1 MGLSFCNLHVK
12 CNDLN
17 DITSFLSE
25 DYRCYN
31 ISNGWVSVY
40 EKESICDWIK
50 LVSLGRDISKKL
62 KVCVV
67 AVNYLDDDELRI
79 NFISKGIIIAT
90 YSNGLEGRTYTDINK
105 VAKLF
110 ELNKDEDNVIKY
122 MVKMDLS
129 IAKSVDYFSMLFGLN
144 LYSDYAMVN
153 SGLNPVHKNIPFLF
167 DEINKHKK
175 NNKIKNITKLTMQQE
190 LPGIRMY
197 YFEEDKYNN
206 IIRLARTN
214 ENGGYQFD
222 NISCIQITSEG
233 LRDVYQ
239 AVYPADT
246 FSDDSNGIH
255 IEYGFKQIYLL
266 NKEDY
271 HYVKSLNWEEFEP
284 IVSKIYRVPKASLH
298 KEDGFLVY
306 GFNTYDD
313 NRYLYKCDGENLLN
327 KYDGTLSGET
337 VREQVSVI
345 QFDFKKAFSE
355 IGRWRCGYEEAV
367 VLQDKLIII
376 TERLID
382 DRGFYKV
389 VCFFDKEL
397 NLIRSEEFPDWRHDV
412 TSNRFAYDEEEDK
425 IYMAGRI
432 IDLKQHKIKRFSGDF
447 DDANF
452 TIIHRDSSGK
462 KHIINVAGSR
472 VFVQDTDMKIL
483 SCHKVKGYILNWY
496 IGRDGKLNFISAGSG
511 YYDYIKKND
520 SAIRRYELEFLY

>member
-1 MGLSFCNLHVK
+1 MGMSFCNLHIK
-12 CNDLN
+12 CDDLN
-17 DITSFLSE
+17 EIISFLSE
-25 DYRCYN
+25 DYSCYN

-50 LVSLGRDISKKL
+50 LVALGRDISKKL

-67 AVNYLDDDELRI
+67 AMNYLDDDELRI
-79 NFISKGIIIAT
+79 NFISKGVIIAT
-90 YSNGLEGRTYTDINK
+90 YSNGLEGCTYKDINK
-105 VAKLF
+105 VAKFF
-110 ELNKDEDNVIKY
+110 ELGKDEDNVIKY
-122 MVKMDLS
+122 LVKMDLS
-129 IAKSVDYFSMLFGLN
+129 LEKSVDYFSMLFGLN
-144 LYSDYAMVN
+144 LYSDEVMVN
-153 SGLNPVHKNIPFLF
+153 SGLKPVNKNIPFLL

-175 NNKIKNITKLTMQQE
+175 NNKVKNITMLTMHQE

-233 LRDVYQ
+233 LKDIYQ
-239 AVYPADT
+239 AVYPVDT
-246 FSDDSNGIH
+246 FSDEYNGIH
-255 IEYGFKQIYLL
+255 IDYGFKQIYIL

-284 IVSKIYRVPKASLH
+284 IVSKIYRVPKASLYI
-298 KEDGFLVY
+298 EEGFLVY
-306 GFNTYDD
+306 GFSTYDD
-313 NRYLYKCDGENLLN
+313 NRYLYKCDGEKLLY

-337 VREQVSVI
+337 VRERVSVA
-345 QFDFKKAFSE
+345 QFDFEKAFSGN
-355 IGRWRCGYEEAV
+355 GRWRCGYEEAF
-367 VLQDKLIII
+367 VLEDKLIII
-376 TERLID
+376 IERLID
-382 DRGFYKV
+382 NRGFYKV

-397 NLIRSEEFPDWRHDV
+397 NLIRSEEFPDWRHDGI
-412 TSNRFAYDEEEDK
+412 SDRFAYDEEEDM

-447 DDANF
+447 DDADF

-462 KHIINVAGSR
+462 KYIINVAGSR
-472 VFVQDTDMKIL
+472 VFVQGTDMKIL

-496 IGRDGKLNFISAGSG
+496 IGKNGNLNFISAGSS
-511 YYDYIKKND
+511 YYDYTKKKD
-520 SAIRRYELEFLY
+520 SALRRYELEFLQ